1 MTKNSFL
8 AEVTFKVKNKVFKQS
23 ESTNFF
29 NKINEVKQFDDI
41 FSDKQLINLI
51 PDGLKKIWN
60 YKTLL
65 K

>member
-8 AEVTFKVKNKVFKQS
+8 AEVTIKVKNKVFKQS

>member
-29 NKINEVKQFDDI
+29 DKINEVKQFDDI